1 MTNTKVAVVTGSNK
15 GIGFTMVKILCAKFD
30 GDVYLTARNDE
41 RGHDA
46 VKKLESKGLKVSYH
60 QLDIDS
66 KESVSRFKTAILK
79 KYGGID
85 LLINNAAIMPGYN
98 DRRPLPEKIE
108 STMKTNFFSTLEF
121 SKELLPHIKKDGR
134 VVNVSSG
141 LALTGLR
148 SCSQLLQKEFKSDTI
163 TEEQLVQRMRE
174 YVRFAKE
181 DRLKDN
187 GWPDDPYN
195 VSKLAVVVMSKLH
208 AQWLD
213 KHHGDKHI
221 LLNACCPGW
230 VRTDMGGRGAP
241 KSPEEGTET
250 PLYLALLP
258 TGTTTPHGE
267 FVLEKKVRNW
277 TA

>member
-1 MTNTKVAVVTGSNK
+1 MAVVTGSNK
-15 GIGFTMVKILCAKFD
+15 GIGFAMVKILCSKFN

-41 RGHDA
+41 RGHAA
-46 VKKLESKGLKVSYH
+46 VKKLESEGLKAKYH
-60 QLDIDS
+60 QLDIDN
-66 KESVSRFKTAILK
+66 KESIARFKAAILEEH
-79 KYGGID
+79 GGVD
-85 LLINNAAIMPGYN
+85 LLINNAAIKAGYN
-98 DRRPLPEKIE
+98 DQRPLPEKVKTIME
-108 STMKTNFFSTLEF
+108 TNFFNTLEF
-121 SKELLPHIKKDGR
+121 SKTFLPHIYRHGR
-134 VVNVSSG
+134 VVNMSSG
-141 LALTGLR
+141 LALMGLR
-148 SCSQLLQKEFKSDTI
+148 NCSRLLQKEFKSDTI

-230 VRTDMGGRGAP
+230 VRTDMGGEKAP
-241 KSPEEGTET
+241 KTPEEGSDN

-258 TGTTTPHGE
+258 PDSTTPHGE
-267 FVLEKKVRNW
+267 FVLEKRVRNW
-277 TA
+277 TR